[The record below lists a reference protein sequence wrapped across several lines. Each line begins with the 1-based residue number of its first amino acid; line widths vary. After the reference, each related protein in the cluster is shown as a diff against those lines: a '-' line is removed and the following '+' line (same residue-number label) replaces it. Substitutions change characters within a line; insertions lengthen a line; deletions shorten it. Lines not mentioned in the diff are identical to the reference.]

1 MRNFDPAFFVTVSG
15 DRIFFGSSA
24 DNAAHCLDADSGQ
37 ENWVAFTDS
46 AVRLPPTIT
55 GGRAYFGSDDGTA
68 YCVDA
73 GSGVELWRFNPAPG
87 AELIPSNHKLVSP
100 WPIRTGILVEDKRAY
115 FAASLFPWEK
125 SYLCAVDADTG
136 EPHFIAEEEDLTLQ
150 GALLSSPEKLYAP
163 QGRAA
168 PIVFARDSGS
178 RIGSVPGTG
187 GVFCILTEDEQLIA
201 MPQNQRSA
209 DSVTKIAATPG
220 TNSAVL
226 SITGTE
232 HLLVSGRIAFFH
244 QAGKLRA
251 IDRMKFAEAQTAI
264 SATPGEI
271 KSLTEKLATQPAA
284 DEAAGLQA
292 QIDGL
297 RSALPN
303 WQAQLAA
310 AQLWELDHPGP
321 VSPDLRWLPPDHR
334 RRRDRLDHRRRQ
346 RQTTLVRARQ
356 RAGLRPGSRQWAAL
370 RQHRP
375 RPHPRLR
382 ALRAATIAI
391 VLMLVNTGYAC
402 KVPVFR
408 FALERW
414 ESDDY
419 TLLFRDA
426 EDAPDLAGT
435 NVVARHRPELATRYA
450 ALYPETHE
458 PELPPFWSGD
468 DPSSLLRSPLRERL
482 LEKLSSGA
490 STVWILIEGQGPHGE
505 RSRRVAPHGIPSL
518 SREIDR
524 DTRWGRAPRAARY
537 RRGRLGKH

>member
-1 MRNFDPAFFVTVSG
+1 MIRPLTILTLIATTSAASAEDWPTYAHDNRRSHSTGETLRLPLGQAWVYESPTLPQTAWTGPAKWDAYAGNDGLQSMRNFDPAFFVTISG
-15 DRIFFGSSA
+15 DRVFFGSSA
-24 DNAAHCLDADSGQ
+24 DNAAHCLDAGSGQ

-73 GSGVELWRFNPAPG
+73 GSGAELWRFNPAPG

-232 HLLVSGRIAFFH
+232 HLLVAGRIAFFH

-264 SATPGEI
+264 STSPGMI
-271 KSLTEKLATQPAA
+271 KSLTEKLSTQPAA
-284 DEAAGLQA
+284 DEAAALQA

-297 RSALPN
+297 RSALPH

-310 AQLWELDHPGP
+310 AQLWERDHPVPSALISAGSHLIAGGDGI
-321 VSPDLRWLPPDHR
+321 VSIIDAASGKQLWSAPANGRVYGLAAANG
-334 RRRDRLDHRRRQ
+334 RL
-346 RQTTLVRARQ
+346 
-356 RAGLRPGSRQWAAL
+356 
-370 RQHRP
+370 
-375 RPHPRLR
+375 
-382 ALRAATIAI
+382 
-391 VLMLVNTGYAC
+391 
-402 KVPVFR
+402 F
-408 FALERW
+408 
-414 ESDDY
+414 
-419 TLLFRDA
+419 
-426 EDAPDLAGT
+426 
-435 NVVARHRPELATRYA
+435 
-450 ALYPETHE
+450 
-458 PELPPFWSGD
+458 
-468 DPSSLLRSPLRERL
+468 
-482 LEKLSSGA
+482 A
-490 STVWILIEGQGPHGE
+490 STDRGHIHAF
-505 RSRRVAPHGIPSL
+505 AP
-518 SREIDR
+518 
-524 DTRWGRAPRAARY
+524 
-537 RRGRLGKH
+537 